1 MSIRVAIAEDNRR
14 YRTGLET
21 VLGLS
26 PGFDLV
32 GSFASATAML
42 KAVQESPAV
51 AAGWDVVI
59 MDIEM
64 PGITGIEAT
73 RKLKEWRSDVK
84 IVMVTVF
91 EEPATILDA
100 ICAGADGYVLKKT
113 PAPEL
118 LEQLKVL
125 HAGGASLTPGVAATV
140 LNLVRQGTPKKVTPA
155 MAPTRLDL
163 TTREQDVLR
172 GLVAGQSYKQ
182 IAAELSISLD
192 TVRSHIRNLYKKL
205 QVQNVAAAVSRAVRE
220 GLI

>member
-1 MSIRVAIAEDNRR
+1 MAIAEDNRR

-21 VLGLS
+21 ILGLS
-26 PGFDLV
+26 SDFDLV
-32 GSFASATAML
+32 GSFASATAMH
-42 KAVQESPAV
+42 AAIAESPAL

-64 PGITGIEAT
+64 PGMNGIEAT
-73 RKLKEWRSDVK
+73 RKLKEWRRDLKV
-84 IVMVTVF
+84 VMVTVF

-118 LEQLKVL
+118 MEQLKVL
-125 HAGGASLTPGVAATV
+125 HAGGASLTPGVARTV
-140 LNLVRQGTPKKVTPA
+140 LSLVRQGTGAQATPP

-163 TTREQDVLR
+163 TGREQDVLR

-182 IAAELSISLD
+182 IAADLSISLD

>member
-1 MSIRVAIAEDNRR
+1 MAIAEDDRR

-21 VLGLS
+21 VLGLAS
-26 PGFDLV
+26 AFDVV
-32 GSFASATAML
+32 GSFGSADALLSAVREAPALAAS
-42 KAVQESPAV
+42 
-51 AAGWDVVI
+51 WDVVI

-64 PGITGIEAT
+64 PGTNGIEAT
-73 RKLKEWRSDVK
+73 RQLKEILRDVK
-84 IVMVTVF
+84 VVMVTVF

-100 ICAGADGYVLKKT
+100 ICAGADGYMLKKT

-118 LEQLKVL
+118 MSQLQVM
-125 HAGGASLTPGVAATV
+125 HAGGASLTPGVARTV
-140 LNLVRQGTPKKVTPA
+140 LSLVRQGSGAQATPP

-163 TTREQDVLR
+163 TRREQDVLR
-172 GLVAGQSYKQ
+172 GLVAGQSYKE
-182 IAAELSISLD
+182 IAHDLEISLD